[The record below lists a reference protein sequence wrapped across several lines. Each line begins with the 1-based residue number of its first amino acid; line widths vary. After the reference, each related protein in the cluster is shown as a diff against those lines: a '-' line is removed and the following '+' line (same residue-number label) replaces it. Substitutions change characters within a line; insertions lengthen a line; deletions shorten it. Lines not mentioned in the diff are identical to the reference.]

1 MLSFSQLLQLR
12 LKLVSSE
19 MPLGGVM
26 EQSPPLGGI
35 AVGVIAVEKS
45 QVLLSVPILT
55 PNRPL
60 TESGEKFMRQQ
71 LQNFF
76 QLPVQKSSK

>member
-1 MLSFSQLLQLR
+1 MLSLSQLLQLR

-35 AVGVIAVEKS
+35 AAGVIAVEVIAVGVIAVEKS
-45 QVLLSVPILT
+45 
-55 PNRPL
+55 
-60 TESGEKFMRQQ
+60 
-71 LQNFF
+71 
-76 QLPVQKSSK
+76 

>member
-1 MLSFSQLLQLR
+1 MLSLSQLLQLR

-35 AVGVIAVEKS
+35 AVGVIAVGVIAVEVIAVGVIAVEKS
-45 QVLLSVPILT
+45 YHYYQSQSLHLI
-55 PNRPL
+55 
-60 TESGEKFMRQQ
+60 EH
-71 LQNFF
+71 
-76 QLPVQKSSK
+76 

>member
-1 MLSFSQLLQLR
+1 
-12 LKLVSSE
+12 

-45 QVLLSVPILT
+45 KVLLSVPILT

-60 TESGEKFMRQQ
+60 TESGEKSMRHSAAQF
-71 LQNFF
+71 LAITGTEKF
-76 QLPVQKSSK
+76 

>member
-1 MLSFSQLLQLR
+1 MLSLSQLLQLR

-45 QVLLSVPILT
+45 KVLLSVPILT

-71 LQNFF
+71 LQNFV
-76 QLPVQKSSK
+76 QLPVQKSS

>member
-1 MLSFSQLLQLR
+1 MSLSQLLQLR

-45 QVLLSVPILT
+45 KVLLSVPILT

-60 TESGEKFMRQQ
+60 TESGEKFMRHTAAQF
-71 LQNFF
+71 LAITGTEKF
-76 QLPVQKSSK
+76 

>member
-1 MLSFSQLLQLR
+1 MLSLSQLLQLR

-26 EQSPPLGGI
+26 EQSPPLWGIAVGVIAVGVFAVGVIAVGVIAVGVIAVGVIAVGVI

-45 QVLLSVPILT
+45 
-55 PNRPL
+55 
-60 TESGEKFMRQQ
+60 
-71 LQNFF
+71 
-76 QLPVQKSSK
+76 